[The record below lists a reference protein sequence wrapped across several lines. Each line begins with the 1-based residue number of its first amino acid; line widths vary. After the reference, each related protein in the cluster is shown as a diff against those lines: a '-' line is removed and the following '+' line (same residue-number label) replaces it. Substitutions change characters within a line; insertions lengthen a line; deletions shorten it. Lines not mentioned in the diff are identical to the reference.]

1 MSFLISTAHA
11 APAAAQGP
19 SLMANLLMIAVF
31 IGIFYFLIWRP
42 QAKRA
47 KEHRSLIESLG
58 VGSEIVFAGGLMGK
72 SPNLMVTL
80 QSLNSAVV
88 SM

>member
-31 IGIFYFLIWRP
+31 IASSILDLETSS
-42 QAKRA
+42 K
-47 KEHRSLIESLG
+47 
-58 VGSEIVFAGGLMGK
+58 
-72 SPNLMVTL
+72 TC
-80 QSLNSAVV
+80 
-88 SM
+88 

>member
-31 IGIFYFLIWRP
+31 IGIFY
-42 QAKRA
+42 
-47 KEHRSLIESLG
+47 S
-58 VGSEIVFAGGLMGK
+58 
-72 SPNLMVTL
+72 
-80 QSLNSAVV
+80 
-88 SM
+88 